1 MAIAQPTRDCAAN
14 RLAPSNGVVQLTA
27 RYKQSFLPPVKCFLN
42 GSAFL
47 LESFVS

>member
-14 RLAPSNGVVQLTA
+14 RLALTSGLVQLTA

-42 GSAFL
+42 GSTFL
-47 LESFVS
+47 FESFVS